1 MNKDLDKNLFSIL
14 KELKNIQ
21 PDAQYSKHSLD
32 LIFLLKEN
40 KQPKLIYSG
49 AFNWIK
55 LHRIS
60 TTIGSFGILAIF
72 ALIIVSYLP
81 GNKNGLVAEANEI
94 NSSIQIRL
102 DEIQYQLNNQPISTS
117 TAINAQ
123 NSLNEATKNLLNA
136 FEISSDPKKLE
147 DVVNN
152 IKEAK
157 DIIAELNSRLKENN

>member
-1 MNKDLDKNLFSIL
+1 MNKNLFTIL

-40 KQPKLIYSG
+40 KQPKFVYAD

-55 LHRIS
+55 LHRLS
-60 TTIGSFGILAIF
+60 ATIGSFGILAIF
-72 ALIIVSYLP
+72 AFVIVSYLP

-117 TAINAQ
+117 TAIHTQ
-123 NSLNEATKNLLNA
+123 NSLNEAAKNLLNA
-136 FEISSDPKKLE
+136 FETSSNPEKLE

-157 DIIAELNSRLKENN
+157 DIIAELNSRLKDNNQ

>member
-1 MNKDLDKNLFSIL
+1 MNKDLFTIL

-32 LIFLLKEN
+32 LIFLSKEN
-40 KQPKLIYSG
+40 QQSKFIYTG

-55 LHRIS
+55 LHRLS
-60 TTIGSFGILAIF
+60 ATIGSFGILAIF
-72 ALIIVSYLP
+72 AFIIASYLP

-102 DEIQYQLNNQPISTS
+102 DEIQYQLNNQLISTS

-136 FEISSDPKKLE
+136 FELSSNPEKIKN
-147 DVVNN
+147 VVDN

-157 DIIAELNSRLKENN
+157 DIIAGLNSRLKENK

>member
-1 MNKDLDKNLFSIL
+1 MDKDLFTIL

-21 PDAQYSKHSLD
+21 PDAQYSKYSLD
-32 LIFLLKEN
+32 LILLLKEN
-40 KQPKLIYSG
+40 KQPKIIYDG

-55 LHRIS
+55 LHRLS

>member
-1 MNKDLDKNLFSIL
+1 MNKDLFTIL
-14 KELKNIQ
+14 KELKNVQ
-21 PDAQYSKHSLD
+21 PDAQYSKYSRD
-32 LIFLLKEN
+32 LILQFNFIAKEN
-40 KQPKLIYSG
+40 KHQKFVYVD

-55 LHRIS
+55 LHRLS
-60 TTIGSFGILAIF
+60 ATIGSFGILAIF
-72 ALIIVSYLP
+72 AFIIVSYLP

-102 DEIQYQLNNQPISTS
+102 NEIEYQLNNQLISTS

-136 FEISSDPKKLE
+136 FEIISDPKKLE

-152 IKEAK
+152 IKEVE
-157 DIIAELNSRLKENN
+157 DIIAELNSQLKENK